1 MNQHENRID
10 VTNLCSRK
18 LWDMLK
24 NADWQHDTEKRA
36 IEIELSSRSHYQE
49 ELQQLCANQGDDR
62 ASETLH
68 TRH

>member
-1 MNQHENRID
+1 MNTQENRID

-36 IEIELSSRSHYQE
+36 IELELSSRRHYE
-49 ELQQLCANQGDDR
+49 KELQQLT
-62 ASETLH
+62 ASQSSSYVSQAIH